1 MKNQDFSLL
10 QTYCENDM
18 KKPKKMSS
26 LDSINEDEDECT
38 LYDTI
43 PSNFNTFEEA
53 VKWSEKEQ
61 YQDKVQQYVSRLS
74 RQQVN
79 ILNLLIDGYHANEIR
94 EKLKISE
101 KRYADELQT
110 MRSYENVKVLF

>member
-1 MKNQDFSLL
+1 MNQFAV
-10 QTYCENDM
+10 
-18 KKPKKMSS
+18 S
-26 LDSINEDEDECT
+26 LDSINENDEECS
-38 LYDTI
+38 LLDYI
-43 PSNFNTFEEA
+43 PSDFDTFDEA
-53 VKWSEKEQ
+53 LKRQGKGQ
-61 YQDKVQQYVSRLS
+61 FQDKVQQYISRLS
-74 RQQVN
+74 SQQVN